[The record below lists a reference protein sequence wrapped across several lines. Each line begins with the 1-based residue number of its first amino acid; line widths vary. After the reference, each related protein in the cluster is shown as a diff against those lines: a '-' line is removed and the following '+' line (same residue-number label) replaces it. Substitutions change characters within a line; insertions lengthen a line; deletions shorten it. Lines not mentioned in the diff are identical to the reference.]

1 MAYPAP
7 HIVSVAGA
15 HCSGKTHLVR
25 ALGGLLE
32 TFEAFTGQTDEDFTR
47 KAAIERK
54 FKHGMAAAR
63 CAAGGRGAVIDGSI
77 DDELALLEVDLHHAR
92 VDKREAA
99 ALFKYGAALAKFMPV
114 PSMAIHLDTTPE
126 MCLERAPEA
135 SDLALADHA
144 ALDESARDSVA
155 ALEAKGCEVYKR
167 KWGSFDKAKVNC
179 VRDTV
184 LCAPPTSMFKDL
196 APPSEA
202 AVERILRDEW
212 AAAQPPRSRRSV
224 TTATTGAEVTSPS
237 PRTPLSTASSDMVN
251 ASPASC
257 SSPIASSPASIATSF
272 ENLRNPKQSLFAPVA
287 A

>member
-1 MAYPAP
+1 MTYPAP
-7 HIVSVAGA
+7 HIVSIVGS

-32 TFEAFTGQTDEDFTR
+32 TFEAFTGQADEDFTR

-54 FKHGMAAAR
+54 FKHGMAAVR
-63 CAAGGRGAVIDGSI
+63 CAVAGRGAVIDGSI
-77 DDELALLEVDLHHAR
+77 DDELALLELDVHHAR
-92 VDKREAA
+92 VDKCEAA
-99 ALFKYGAALAKFMPV
+99 ALFKYGAALAKYMPV

-155 ALEAKGCEVYKR
+155 VLEAKGCEVYTR
-167 KWGSFDKAKVNC
+167 KWSSFDKAKVNC

-184 LCAPPTSMFKDL
+184 LCAPPTSKFKDL

-224 TTATTGAEVTSPS
+224 TTAGATSPS
-237 PRTPLSTASSDMVN
+237 PRTPLSTASSEMVN